1 MQSEQSVPAYLTD
14 DFSLYLENM
23 TSLADPEN
31 PELLSNYLSNLFEQL
46 KAMPLLFSGM
56 VDQLAMS
63 ISSKIKI
70 DSKNLAKIDL
80 SQEPTWAD
88 VKPFIGVHNDARS
101 CITEVMT
108 HAEQELKIAVLLI
121 HFYNSYDSTPIDD
134 QEVDEQIDDFS
145 NYDDEINDFDENY

>member
-31 PELLSNYLSNLFEQL
+31 PELLSNYLSNLFQQL

>member
-1 MQSEQSVPAYLTD
+1 
-14 DFSLYLENM
+14 
-23 TSLADPEN
+23 
-31 PELLSNYLSNLFEQL
+31 
-46 KAMPLLFSGM
+46 MPLLFSGM

-121 HFYNSYDSTPIDD
+121 HFYNGYDSTPIDD